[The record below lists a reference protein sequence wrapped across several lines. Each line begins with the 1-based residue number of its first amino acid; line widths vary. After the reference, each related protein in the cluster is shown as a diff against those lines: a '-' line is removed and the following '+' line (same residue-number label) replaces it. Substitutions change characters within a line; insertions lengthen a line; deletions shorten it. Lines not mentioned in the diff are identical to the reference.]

1 MSRIKID
8 QNKVKLNACAINE
21 AERSQLRSAAGQL
34 LWAATQSRPDIA
46 YGTCIASNSYAS
58 GTIKDL
64 KLVNKTIVFM
74 QKNPLSIRFP
84 SLDLQHTTMVGFSD
98 ASFGNLADGSSQGG
112 HLVLMVD
119 RSGQCC
125 PLTWQSR
132 KIKKVC
138 KSTLA
143 AESWALVE
151 GLESAELIKA
161 QWNEIVKIDVPI
173 VCITDCK
180 SLFDAVKTTNT
191 LEDKG
196 LRIPMA
202 CLRQRF
208 NRNEVRYVWVPTNLQ
223 LADCLTKAGASS
235 SLLREVLE
243 KGKLPSELSQY
254 SEL

>member
-1 MSRIKID
+1 
-8 QNKVKLNACAINE
+8 
-21 AERSQLRSAAGQL
+21 
-34 LWAATQSRPDIA
+34 
-46 YGTCIASNSYAS
+46 
-58 GTIKDL
+58 
-64 KLVNKTIVFM
+64 
-74 QKNPLSIRFP
+74 
-84 SLDLQHTTMVGFSD
+84 
-98 ASFGNLADGSSQGG
+98 
-112 HLVLMVD
+112 MVD

-173 VCITDCK
+173 VCVTDCK

-223 LADCLTKAGASS
+223 LADCLKR
-235 SLLREVLE
+235 LVHLQFCCVRC
-243 KGKLPSELSQY
+243 
-254 SEL
+254 